1 MQKQFFNLD
10 NLTVKPIQLSL
21 YVPPI
26 VWKGDAYGH
35 IGVNDLFFWVLEGEC
50 FLSIDSENYII
61 RPGQLAFLP
70 KGKRRAY
77 THVSEHFSMYEMAFS
92 VTSSGNNLME
102 SLGLC
107 GQNFVVDI
115 PNPGEMTKLFE
126 NSSLIEFSKNP
137 LHDLGWCANILNII
151 KIYADERQ
159 KHSDKKALIFKPVL
173 EYMEKNI
180 KNQISTDE
188 LASLVYMQNTYF
200 IKKFNDI
207 FGLPPISYLNRM
219 RIYKAMGMLSG
230 TDISVEEIAEMTG
243 FSDASYFAR
252 VFKKQCKVPPT
263 VYRAEFRKI

>member
-126 NSSLIEFSKNP
+126 NSSLIEFAKNP

-151 KIYADERQ
+151 KIL
-159 KHSDKKALIFKPVL
+159 LIIPIFSFVIRR
-173 EYMEKNI
+173 ME
-180 KNQISTDE
+180 TE
-188 LASLVYMQNTYF
+188 
-200 IKKFNDI
+200 
-207 FGLPPISYLNRM
+207 
-219 RIYKAMGMLSG
+219 
-230 TDISVEEIAEMTG
+230 
-243 FSDASYFAR
+243 
-252 VFKKQCKVPPT
+252 
-263 VYRAEFRKI
+263 